1 MASISELDGRSS
13 VRSQPKKGRSK
24 ISNHQDLLPEIKD
37 GRHTQARQ
45 FRDLVNAYVADM
57 GGLDRCS
64 EIKIGLLRRL
74 AATTVAAEQL
84 ESRMVNGESVDISQ
98 LCTLASTAVRISQR
112 VGLERKQ
119 RDVTPSL
126 QSYLTKR

>member
-1 MASISELDGRSS
+1 MASISELDGR
-13 VRSQPKKGRSK
+13 VAGRSQPKKGRSK

-37 GRHTQARQ
+37 GRHTQARR

>member
-1 MASISELDGRSS
+1 MAGT
-13 VRSQPKKGRSK
+13 PG
-24 ISNHQDLLPEIKD
+24 
-37 GRHTQARQ
+37 ARR

-84 ESRMVNGESVDISQ
+84 ESRMVNGKSVDISQ

-126 QSYLTKR
+126 QSYLNNR

>member
-1 MASISELDGRSS
+1 LRARVTNHADLLPGLDGRTSA
-13 VRSQPKKGRSK
+13 
-24 ISNHQDLLPEIKD
+24 
-37 GRHTQARQ
+37 ARR
-45 FRDLVNAYVADM
+45 FRDLVSGYIADM

-84 ESRMVNGESVDISQ
+84 ESRMVNGEEIDIGQ

-112 VGLERKQ
+112 LGLNRVAKN
-119 RDVTPSL
+119 VTPTLSDHL
-126 QSYLTKR
+126 RSPPSVEIEEAAE